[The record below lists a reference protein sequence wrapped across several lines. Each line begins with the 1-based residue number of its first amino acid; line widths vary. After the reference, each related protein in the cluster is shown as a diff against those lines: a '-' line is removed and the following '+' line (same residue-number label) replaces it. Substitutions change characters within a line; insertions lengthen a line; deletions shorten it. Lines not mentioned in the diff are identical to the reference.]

1 MRNPTALETLSAKV
15 ALLVEKYNRVKNE
28 NIILSKEL
36 AEAKK
41 TIEEQ
46 SQEIIR
52 LQEDEELRLMKIEE
66 ITQKIME
73 VAMADDD
80 ISIKNE
86 YKRYETKRDYVIPN
100 SQITPAQLV
109 SSVDEVEN
117 NNHRE
122 VRKLFG

>member
-15 ALLVEKYNRVKNE
+15 TLLVERYSRVRDE
-28 NIILSKEL
+28 NIKLSKEL

-46 SQEIIR
+46 NQEIIR

-73 VAMADDD
+73 VALVDDD

-86 YKRYETKRDYVIPN
+86 YEKFETKKDYLIPN
-100 SQITPAQLV
+100 PQTPTTQLI
-109 SSVDEVEN
+109 SSLDEVGGN
-117 NNHRE
+117 RE
-122 VRKLFG
+122 FRRFF

>member
-80 ISIKNE
+80 VSIKNE